1 MIIEQAKSAG
11 FCFGV
16 ERAVKNV
23 KDLISRHTDAR
34 IYTLGSLIHNPH
46 VLAEFSAAGVRV
58 LSSEDQLS
66 QVLQDAQN
74 GIRTVIVIRT
84 HGVPR
89 SFEQTLRATENTC
102 PTLNVIDCTCPFV
115 KKIHRIAYT
124 QSQPFQNT
132 PHAAFGLI
140 FGDETHPEV
149 AGIRSY
155 FFCPTKVFS
164 DFTAFDHFLDAHAAF
179 LQAKKRL
186 ILVSQTT
193 QSLTGYKK
201 CQKKLKKLYTNA
213 NIFDT
218 ICSVTEDRQLE
229 TAALAKRADLMF
241 VVGGK
246 NSSNTQKLFQISQQ
260 YCPDSFLI
268 EGPDKVPCH
277 LLAAHNFVGIT
288 AGASTPRDI
297 IEEVRKTMSEQNTNE
312 QSFAQMLDE
321 SFKTLNTG
329 DIVKGVITSITP
341 TEIHVDIGSKVTG
354 ILSFDDVTDDPS
366 ADVKNMYKVGDMI
379 EAVAFRVS
387 DIDGTA
393 TLSKKRVD
401 HMHHWQD
408 IVKAKEEGTVL
419 TGKIVETMEKGVL
432 IYVCGTKVFVPASQS
447 GLPRGA
453 DMAQLMGTTQRVK
466 IIEINEQRRR
476 AVASIREVL
485 QEEQQAQQEAFWENI
500 EVGKHYDGV
509 VKSFMPYGAF
519 VDLGGVDGMVH
530 TSELSWRHIKHPS
543 AVIQLGDHIDVFVK
557 DFDPEKKRI
566 SLGYKTEEMNPWKIF
581 TDQYQVGDVAS
592 VKIVNMMPFGA
603 FAEIIPGVD
612 GLIHISQIADH
623 RIASPAEVLQKG
635 QLVDAKIVGI
645 DMEAQKVSLSIRAL
659 LEDADND
666 AYYENEAEES
676 SDEAEANSEAV
687 DSAENAVEEN
697 SEGTHS
703 AE

>member
-1 MIIEQAKSAG
+1 
-11 FCFGV
+11 
-16 ERAVKNV
+16 
-23 KDLISRHTDAR
+23 
-34 IYTLGSLIHNPH
+34 
-46 VLAEFSAAGVRV
+46 
-58 LSSEDQLS
+58 
-66 QVLQDAQN
+66 
-74 GIRTVIVIRT
+74 
-84 HGVPR
+84 
-89 SFEQTLRATENTC
+89 
-102 PTLNVIDCTCPFV
+102 
-115 KKIHRIAYT
+115 
-124 QSQPFQNT
+124 
-132 PHAAFGLI
+132 
-140 FGDETHPEV
+140 
-149 AGIRSY
+149 
-155 FFCPTKVFS
+155 
-164 DFTAFDHFLDAHAAF
+164 
-179 LQAKKRL
+179 
-186 ILVSQTT
+186 
-193 QSLTGYKK
+193 
-201 CQKKLKKLYTNA
+201 
-213 NIFDT
+213 
-218 ICSVTEDRQLE
+218 
-229 TAALAKRADLMF
+229 
-241 VVGGK
+241 
-246 NSSNTQKLFQISQQ
+246 
-260 YCPDSFLI
+260 
-268 EGPDKVPCH
+268 
-277 LLAAHNFVGIT
+277 
-288 AGASTPRDI
+288 
-297 IEEVRKTMSEQNTNE
+297 MSEQNTNE

-476 AVASIREVL
+476 AVASIRVVL
-485 QEEQQAQQEAFWENI
+485 QEEQQARQEAFWENI